1 MQDREEADLGSEV
14 FAIGR
19 DGLQRFCGGV
29 EEDVINYH
37 LVLVGDGSNLIG
49 HRKDDMEVRA
59 VKQFSQAMLDPLC
72 SCQ

>member
-1 MQDREEADLGSEV
+1 MQDGEEADLGSEV
-14 FAIGR
+14 FGIGA
-19 DGLQRFCGGV
+19 DGLQRFGGGV
-29 EEDVINYH
+29 EEDVINYP